1 MEPITH
7 LYELL
12 EKSDISMIG
21 YTYKNENLKDQI
33 ISKIPHISV
42 GEVDIDSFSIKQY
55 LRDIKINQILE
66 DSEPYKWLVLDIG
79 QMGYPSNKNGMEFSK
94 ALSSLIDKIRSELY
108 RAWNEHQK
116 TSMGLDFD
124 DPESHKQE
132 EEKFKTPFKL
142 LITTPMYKSSSELE
156 INNFTG
162 GHSSIYTSD
171 LVFVIQ
177 DSSISEKFLGKK
189 PRIKIVKNRFD
200 QDNINISFDEL
211 ENYNYICDYEYSK

>member
-1 MEPITH
+1 MKTITH

-21 YTYKNENLKDQI
+21 YTYKNEILKDQI
-33 ISKIPHISV
+33 ISKIPHMSV
-42 GEVDIDSFSIKQY
+42 GEVDIDSFNIKQY

-66 DSEPYKWLVLDIG
+66 NREPYKWLVLDIG
-79 QMGYPSNKNGMEFSK
+79 QMKFSSKDNMEFSK
-94 ALSSLIDKIRSELY
+94 SLSFLIGTIRSELY
-108 RAWNEHQK
+108 RAWSEHQR
-116 TSMGLDFD
+116 TSIGLDFD

-142 LITTPMYKSSSELE
+142 LITTPIYKSSPEFE
-156 INNFTG
+156 ISNFTG
-162 GHSSIYTSD
+162 GSSTIYTSD

-177 DSSISEKFLGKK
+177 DSSISDKFLGKK
-189 PRIKIVKNRFD
+189 PRIKVVKNRFD
-200 QDNINISFDEL
+200 IDNIDISFDEL